1 MDKHEWSQE
10 TEESQFVYK
19 SYAVETSER
28 KHRKTLNYWINDVDM
43 IHSYHEF
50 SRSMRTRDL
59 DLFISRLPKI
69 TNYFFTFNQPNYA
82 RLTVKY
88 HDNHLK
94 LPETHP
100 EVYLKFKNKL
110 FGCKRTPKSFSRSPI
125 NLVLEQTNANAA

>member
-1 MDKHEWSQE
+1 
-10 TEESQFVYK
+10 
-19 SYAVETSER
+19 
-28 KHRKTLNYWINDVDM
+28 
-43 IHSYHEF
+43 
-50 SRSMRTRDL
+50 MRTRDL
-59 DLFISRLPKI
+59 DLFISRIPKI

-100 EVYLKFKNKL
+100 EVYLKLKNKL